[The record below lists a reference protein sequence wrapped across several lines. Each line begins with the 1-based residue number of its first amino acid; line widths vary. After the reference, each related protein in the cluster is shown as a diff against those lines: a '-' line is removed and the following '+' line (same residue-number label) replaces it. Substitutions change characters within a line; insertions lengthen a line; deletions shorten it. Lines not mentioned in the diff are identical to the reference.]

1 MGVSI
6 LIPHLQK
13 KLICHN
19 LSNTGCFFPASD
31 LGPVGKIL
39 SILIDPPE
47 IGLIPVETIIVHKG
61 KDGKGTGLQF
71 IAMDSENEV
80 KLSDFLKIFES

>member
-1 MGVSI
+1 
-6 LIPHLQK
+6 
-13 KLICHN
+13 
-19 LSNTGCFFPASD
+19 
-31 LGPVGKIL
+31 L